1 MGLLRTL
8 LALSVVFDHAA
19 PAENMLVGGAIAVQ
33 CFYLI
38 SGFLI
43 SYILVERRSYAS
55 IWPFYA
61 NRYIRLYP
69 IYFVVALLSL
79 IAILT
84 THLTGFAAVY
94 AVAPASAIA
103 LLVFANAFLFGMDWV
118 MFCAVINKK
127 LVLTTN
133 FSDSEVPLYQGL
145 LIRPAWTLGVELTF
159 YLVAPFILP
168 RRKLIWL
175 LLIAS
180 VALRI
185 FFLHLGFGARDPWSY
200 RFFPTE
206 LALFLVGALAHQV
219 LLPAYRKFSSR
230 GQVLAANFAT
240 GFLIVTFI
248 TYAMIPLEA
257 ISKRL
262 LLYGAVGCLVPLTF
276 LFQQKHRFDGWIG
289 DLSYPIYICHA
300 LVMWICV
307 YILGHF
313 RIQDER
319 VLGVASTMLSVALAM
334 CLNWAVARPFETVR
348 NKLRSRE
355 RSGTRPSGA
364 RAVFRDVPA
373 RD

>member
-8 LALSVVFDHAA
+8 LALSVVFNHAA
-19 PAENMLVGGAIAVQ
+19 PAENMLVGGPIAVQ

-55 IWPFYA
+55 IWAFYV

-79 IAILT
+79 TAILT

-94 AVAPASAIA
+94 AAAPTSAIV
-103 LLVFANAFLFGMDWV
+103 LLVFANAFLFGMDWI
-118 MFCAVINKK
+118 MFCAVINNK
-127 LVLTTN
+127 LVFSTN
-133 FSDSEVPLYQGL
+133 FLDSEIPLYQGQI
-145 LIRPAWTLGVELTF
+145 IRPAWTLGVELTF

-185 FFLHLGFGARDPWSY
+185 LFLHLGFGARDPWSY

-248 TYAMIPLEA
+248 TYAMIPLEE

-300 LVMWICV
+300 LVMWVCM

-319 VLGVASTMLSVALAM
+319 VLGVASAILSVALAM
-334 CLNWAVARPFETVR
+334 SLNRAVARPFETVR
-348 NKLRSRE
+348 NKFRSRE
-355 RSGTRPSGA
+355 RSGTKPSGA
-364 RAVFRDVPA
+364 RAIFQDVPA